1 MDSVLAGD
9 VVGIVG
15 STVVLVR
22 GGEGVDGG
30 GRAACGGE
38 AWGNECSEVAFASSV
53 AKLEEHGRV
62 GGVFNGTAV
71 RAIERQVAF
80 VAGAGDWT
88 KAGEAD
94 D

>member
-1 MDSVLAGD
+1 LASD
-9 VVGIVG
+9 VVGVVG
-15 STVVLVR
+15 VVLVLVR
-22 GGEGVDGG
+22 GRVGVDGR
-30 GRAACGGE
+30 GRAACGRE

-62 GGVFNGTAV
+62 GGVVDGAV
-71 RAIERQVAF
+71 VRTIERQVAF
-80 VAGAGDWT
+80 VAGSGGWS